1 MNVIMYYHKQ
11 KYMNIYFYRKITNT
25 KSFKFVH
32 LTLHLHVYL
41 YIENLYSMN
50 KGHFILYIYL
60 QRVSF
65 PLEIA
70 IYYKTVLVIYMTS
83 IKNCSYI
90 FKIPVITLTYNIIHS
105 KEVQEC

>member
-1 MNVIMYYHKQ
+1 MYYHKQ

-60 QRVSF
+60 
-65 PLEIA
+65 
-70 IYYKTVLVIYMTS
+70 
-83 IKNCSYI
+83 
-90 FKIPVITLTYNIIHS
+90 
-105 KEVQEC
+105 